1 MDDLRR
7 VLAENISELRKSN
20 NLTQA
25 EFAERLNY
33 SDKAVSKWERGMAYP
48 SMNTVIKMA
57 ELFQV
62 SMDVVLGLA
71 PIPSSGE
78 SA

>member
-1 MDDLRR
+1 MVEVREMNIKQLREQHGMTQEDL
-7 VLAENISELRKSN
+7 AK
-20 NLTQA
+20 
-25 EFAERLNY
+25 RLGVKY
-33 SDKAVSKWERGMAYP
+33 PAVSKWERGMAYP

-71 PIPSSGE
+71 PIPSSSE

>member
-1 MDDLRR
+1 
-7 VLAENISELRKSN
+7 
-20 NLTQA
+20 
-25 EFAERLNY
+25 
-33 SDKAVSKWERGMAYP
+33 MAYP

>member
-1 MDDLRR
+1 MIEVREMNIKQLREQR
-7 VLAENISELRKSN
+7 GMTQEELAN
-20 NLTQA
+20 
-25 EFAERLNY
+25 RLGVKY
-33 SDKAVSKWERGMAYP
+33 PAVSKWERGMAYP

-78 SA
+78 RA

>member
-1 MDDLRR
+1 MIEVRAMNIRPLREQHGMTQEE
-7 VLAENISELRKSN
+7 LAN
-20 NLTQA
+20 
-25 EFAERLNY
+25 RLGVKY
-33 SDKAVSKWERGMAYP
+33 PAVSKWERGMAYP

-71 PIPSSGE
+71 PIPSSG
-78 SA
+78 

>member
-1 MDDLRR
+1 MIEVREMNIRPLREQHGMTQEDL
-7 VLAENISELRKSN
+7 AK
-20 NLTQA
+20 
-25 EFAERLNY
+25 RLGVKY
-33 SDKAVSKWERGMAYP
+33 PAVSKWERGMAYP

-71 PIPSSGE
+71 PIHGSGE
-78 SA
+78 ST

>member
-1 MDDLRR
+1 MIEVREMNIKQLREQRGMTQEDL
-7 VLAENISELRKSN
+7 AK
-20 NLTQA
+20 
-25 EFAERLNY
+25 RLGVKY
-33 SDKAVSKWERGMAYP
+33 PAVSKWERGMAYP

-71 PIPSSGE
+71 PIPSSSE

>member
-1 MDDLRR
+1 MIEVREMNIKQLREQHGMTQEDL
-7 VLAENISELRKSN
+7 AK
-20 NLTQA
+20 
-25 EFAERLNY
+25 RLGVKY
-33 SDKAVSKWERGMAYP
+33 PAVSKWERGMAYP

>member
-1 MDDLRR
+1 MEVRAMNIRPLREQHGMTQEDL
-7 VLAENISELRKSN
+7 AK
-20 NLTQA
+20 
-25 EFAERLNY
+25 RLGVKY
-33 SDKAVSKWERGMAYP
+33 PAVSKWERGMAYP

>member
-1 MDDLRR
+1 MIEVREMNIKQLREQRGMTQEDL
-7 VLAENISELRKSN
+7 AN
-20 NLTQA
+20 
-25 EFAERLNY
+25 RLGVKY
-33 SDKAVSKWERGMAYP
+33 PAVSKWERGMAYP

-71 PIPSSGE
+71 PIPSSSE

>member
-1 MDDLRR
+1 MIEVREMNIKPLREQR
-7 VLAENISELRKSN
+7 GMTQEELANQLGVK
-20 NLTQA
+20 
-25 EFAERLNY
+25 Y
-33 SDKAVSKWERGMAYP
+33 PAVSKWERGMSYP

-57 ELFQV
+57 DLFQV

-71 PIPSSGE
+71 PIPGSSE

>member
-1 MDDLRR
+1 MIEVREMNIKQLREQR
-7 VLAENISELRKSN
+7 GMTQEELAN
-20 NLTQA
+20 
-25 EFAERLNY
+25 RLGVKY
-33 SDKAVSKWERGMAYP
+33 PAVSKWERGMAYP

-71 PIPSSGE
+71 PIPSCGE

>member
-1 MDDLRR
+1 MIEVREMNIRPLREQHGMTQEDL
-7 VLAENISELRKSN
+7 AK
-20 NLTQA
+20 
-25 EFAERLNY
+25 RLGVKY
-33 SDKAVSKWERGMAYP
+33 PAVSKWERGMAYP

-71 PIPSSGE
+71 PIPDSGE
-78 SA
+78 ST

>member
-1 MDDLRR
+1 MEVRAMNIRPLREQHGMTQEDL
-7 VLAENISELRKSN
+7 AK
-20 NLTQA
+20 
-25 EFAERLNY
+25 RLGVKY
-33 SDKAVSKWERGMAYP
+33 PAVSKWERGMAYP

-71 PIPSSGE
+71 PIPSSEE

>member
-1 MDDLRR
+1 MVEVREMNIKQLREQR
-7 VLAENISELRKSN
+7 GMTQEELAK
-20 NLTQA
+20 
-25 EFAERLNY
+25 RLGVKY
-33 SDKAVSKWERGMAYP
+33 PAVSKWERGMAYP

>member
-1 MDDLRR
+1 MIEVREMNIKQLREQR
-7 VLAENISELRKSN
+7 DMTQEELAK
-20 NLTQA
+20 
-25 EFAERLNY
+25 RLGV
-33 SDKAVSKWERGMAYP
+33 KPPAVSKWERGMAYP

-57 ELFQV
+57 DLFQV

-71 PIPSSGE
+71 PIPGSSE

>member
-1 MDDLRR
+1 MIEVREMNIKQLREQR
-7 VLAENISELRKSN
+7 GMTQEELAN
-20 NLTQA
+20 
-25 EFAERLNY
+25 RLGVKY
-33 SDKAVSKWERGMAYP
+33 PAVSKWERGMAYP

-71 PIPSSGE
+71 PIPSSSE

>member
-1 MDDLRR
+1 MIEVREMNIKQLREQR
-7 VLAENISELRKSN
+7 GMTQEELAN
-20 NLTQA
+20 
-25 EFAERLNY
+25 RLGVKY
-33 SDKAVSKWERGMAYP
+33 PAVSKWERGMAYP

-57 ELFQV
+57 ELCQV

>member
-1 MDDLRR
+1 MVEVREMNIKQLREQHGMTQEDL
-7 VLAENISELRKSN
+7 AK
-20 NLTQA
+20 
-25 EFAERLNY
+25 RLGVKY
-33 SDKAVSKWERGMAYP
+33 PAVSKWERGMAYP

>member
-1 MDDLRR
+1 MIEVREMNIKQLREQHGMTQEE
-7 VLAENISELRKSN
+7 LAN
-20 NLTQA
+20 
-25 EFAERLNY
+25 RLGIKY
-33 SDKAVSKWERGMAYP
+33 PAVSKWERGMAYP

>member
-1 MDDLRR
+1 MIEVREMNIKQLREQR
-7 VLAENISELRKSN
+7 DMTQEELAK
-20 NLTQA
+20 
-25 EFAERLNY
+25 RLGV
-33 SDKAVSKWERGMAYP
+33 KPPAVSKWERGMAYP

>member
-1 MDDLRR
+1 MVEVRKMNIRPLREQHGMTQEDL
-7 VLAENISELRKSN
+7 AK
-20 NLTQA
+20 
-25 EFAERLNY
+25 RLGVKY
-33 SDKAVSKWERGMAYP
+33 PAVSKWERGMAYP

>member
-1 MDDLRR
+1 MIEVREMNIKQLREQHGMTQEDL
-7 VLAENISELRKSN
+7 A
-20 NLTQA
+20 T
-25 EFAERLNY
+25 RLGV
-33 SDKAVSKWERGMAYP
+33 KCPAVSKWERGMAYP

>member
-1 MDDLRR
+1 MIEVREMNIRPLREQHGMTQEDL
-7 VLAENISELRKSN
+7 AN
-20 NLTQA
+20 
-25 EFAERLNY
+25 RLGVKY
-33 SDKAVSKWERGMAYP
+33 PAVSKWERGMAYP

-71 PIPSSGE
+71 PIPGSGE

>member
-1 MDDLRR
+1 MIEVREMNIKQLREQR
-7 VLAENISELRKSN
+7 GMTQEELANRLGVKSP
-20 NLTQA
+20 
-25 EFAERLNY
+25 
-33 SDKAVSKWERGMAYP
+33 AVSKWERGMAYP

>member
-1 MDDLRR
+1 MIEVREMNIKQLREQRGMTQEDL
-7 VLAENISELRKSN
+7 AN
-20 NLTQA
+20 
-25 EFAERLNY
+25 RLGVKY
-33 SDKAVSKWERGMAYP
+33 PAVSKWERGMAYP

>member
-1 MDDLRR
+1 MIEVREMNIKPLR
-7 VLAENISELRKSN
+7 E
-20 NLTQA
+20 Q
-25 EFAERLNY
+25 
-33 SDKAVSKWERGMAYP
+33 RGMAYP

-71 PIPSSGE
+71 PIPGSSE